1 MTTYHKQLSDY
12 YNHEQTEKSGS
23 NEQVI
28 SDPDNHLW
36 PSHKFIDKNFK
47 DEGQWYDDH
56 SDMDYNTEDPKI
68 ESTFQSTHA
77 EFHKISNNLND
88 THIYEVIN
96 DSTLHS
102 LEGKIG
108 FGLGLSLLFLL
119 LIILMYII
127 YREWLQRYLQS
138 KNDSNHNS
146 YNRDFCFD
154 CDFARKMT
162 LKKITNI
169 SIRKLQ
175 NHYDDEID
183 RCHKHIP
190 DIDKYSSG
198 KMIMQINENLWLLE
212 KSRLVV
218 FHEMKLGSGAFCNVY
233 KGAIEGLAPICKVN
247 PSLAAFG
254 IFKDCMCAVKMLP
267 STADDTAHA
276 DFMQV
281 SNLNIIT
288 VIIKAVISSEKN

>member
-1 MTTYHKQLSDY
+1 
-12 YNHEQTEKSGS
+12 
-23 NEQVI
+23 
-28 SDPDNHLW
+28 
-36 PSHKFIDKNFK
+36 
-47 DEGQWYDDH
+47 
-56 SDMDYNTEDPKI
+56 MDYNTEDPKI

-276 DFMQV
+276 DFMQFTEH
-281 SNLNIIT
+281 T
-288 VIIKAVISSEKN
+288 VNSEKDEEGKEYLSSIGCVHRDVAARNIFVNAANICK